1 MNNEMAYITEV
12 VRKFKMLLRV
22 PMLITT
28 TIVGIRKGSQ
38 LLL

>member
-1 MNNEMAYITEV
+1 MAYVTEV
-12 VRKFKMLLRV
+12 VRTFKMLLRV
-22 PMLITT
+22 PLLITT